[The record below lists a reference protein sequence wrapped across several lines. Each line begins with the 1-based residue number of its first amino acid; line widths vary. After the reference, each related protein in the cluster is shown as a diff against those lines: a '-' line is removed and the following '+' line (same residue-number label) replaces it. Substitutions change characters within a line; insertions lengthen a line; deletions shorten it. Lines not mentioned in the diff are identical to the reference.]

1 MRNQQTALP
10 DSTESAGDSGLS
22 TRTTVPALLDS
33 RRRFTTAVILGIA
46 VAVVPY
52 LWVLL
57 DLWSNSPNLLR
68 TAESS
73 GYASNFYDLQARAM
87 FHGHLYVANGAL
99 GAEAFVHSGRQFTY
113 FGLFPSIIRMPFLLI
128 SHNLDG
134 RLTAPSMLVAWIVTG
149 LFTSL
154 LVWRIRY
161 LVRGSAVVTWAEAA
175 AFGVLVASVMVGSV
189 LVFLASDPWV
199 FTEDLAW
206 SVALTIGTMFALLG
220 VLERPT

>member
-73 GYASNFYDLQARAM
+73 GYASNVYDLQARAM

-99 GAEAFVHSGRQFTY
+99 GSEAFVHSGRQFTY

-154 LVWRIRY
+154 
-161 LVRGSAVVTWAEAA
+161 
-175 AFGVLVASVMVGSV
+175 
-189 LVFLASDPWV
+189 
-199 FTEDLAW
+199 
-206 SVALTIGTMFALLG
+206 
-220 VLERPT
+220 